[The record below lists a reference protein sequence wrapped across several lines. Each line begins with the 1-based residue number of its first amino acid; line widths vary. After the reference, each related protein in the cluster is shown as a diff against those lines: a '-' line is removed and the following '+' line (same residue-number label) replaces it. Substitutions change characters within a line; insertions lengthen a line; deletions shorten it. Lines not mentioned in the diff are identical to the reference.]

1 MSEKEVILL
10 PDMYQ
15 QRQYRQYLDNGLK
28 TLLIHKT
35 HKSKYRLELV
45 KNRDQFY
52 NNSIFNAEV
61 SHSEPKSPIYATHS
75 VKVSP
80 ILQKIVPNSSFSSI
94 NNQNVHSFN
103 LEESIDPEP
112 IDQPNQTQSI
122 QQQNQQKQNYTQPS
136 FKTINLEHKQINL
149 DQINQHSNHF
159 LKPEPVHELQITNQT
174 EQTYEH
180 RHFYFG
186 GCSCNQN
193 ATDPDYMQLK
203 MSQLNDSLKT
213 RFQQVKDGSSVTNV
227 SYTIQSSVPNTEM
240 AKTKVTSKI
249 HKEAPKQSPKQTV
262 KTELKESKVQTETIP
277 ENIKTNLN
285 QPEPKQIEQSNLEPQ
300 EHKITVKKIN
310 QSVEIQIDKLQK
322 ITLSFEDFIQQNEQQ
337 TSQPINQS
345 LSFSNVK
352 SVDSEYTTPAM
363 KSQSVQAQLRL
374 SKSQV
379 LGTQMKASSKVKKI
393 LDEKDNNKDLIM
405 YYNSHL
411 IKMKADQMKNKHG
424 LMGYYANRSLHYL
437 KKPNPLKLTIPD
449 MKGVTEK
456 LQNLY
461 KDIYDQK

>member
-1 MSEKEVILL
+1 MSDKEVILL

-28 TLLIHKT
+28 TLFINKT

-61 SHSEPKSPIYATHS
+61 SHSEPKSPVSLVQS
-75 VKVSP
+75 VKISP

-94 NNQNVHSFN
+94 NNMNVHSFN

-112 IDQPNQTQSI
+112 IPPDLIQPTNQTQPDQS
-122 QQQNQQKQNYTQPS
+122 QPII
-136 FKTINLEHKQINL
+136 FETINLEHKLLDVDPINNSTHN
-149 DQINQHSNHF
+149 I
-159 LKPEPVHELQITNQT
+159 LKQEPVFELLINQT
-174 EQTYEH
+174 EQKQTYEH
-180 RHFYFG
+180 FFFG

-193 ATDPDYMQLK
+193 STDPDYMQLK

-213 RFQQVKDGSSVTNV
+213 RFQQVKNGSSVTNV
-227 SYTIQSSVPNTEM
+227 SYTIQSSVLNTEM
-240 AKTKVTSKI
+240 AKTKVTPKI

-277 ENIKTNLN
+277 TENVKTNLS
-285 QPEPKQIEQSNLEPQ
+285 QPAPKQIEQSNLEPQ

-322 ITLSFEDFIQQNEQQ
+322 ITLSFEDFMQQNELQ

-379 LGTQMKASSKVKKI
+379 LGAQMKASSKVKKI
-393 LDEKDNNKDLIM
+393 LDEKDNNKYLIM
-405 YYNSHL
+405 YYNQHL

-437 KKPNPLKLTIPD
+437 KKPNPLKLTIPN

>member
-1 MSEKEVILL
+1 MSDQEVILL

-15 QRQYRQYLDNGLK
+15 QRQYREYLDNGLK
-28 TLLIHKT
+28 TLLINKT

-61 SHSEPKSPIYATHS
+61 SNSEPKSPISLVQS
-75 VKVSP
+75 VKISP

-103 LEESIDPEP
+103 LEESVDPEP
-112 IDQPNQTQSI
+112 IPPTNLIQPTNQTKSDKI
-122 QQQNQQKQNYTQPS
+122 QPII
-136 FKTINLEHKQINL
+136 FETINLEHKLLDVDPINNSTHNIL
-149 DQINQHSNHF
+149 KQEPVFELLINQT
-159 LKPEPVHELQITNQT
+159 EQ

-180 RHFYFG
+180 RHFFFG

-249 HKEAPKQSPKQTV
+249 HKEVPKQSPKQTV

-277 ENIKTNLN
+277 ENVKANLN

-322 ITLSFEDFIQQNEQQ
+322 ITLSFEDFMQQNEQQ